1 MTECSDKLK
10 RADTDSLISVIIPI
24 YNVAKYLK
32 QCLDSVVN
40 QTYTNLEIILVD
52 DGSTD
57 KSGLICDEY
66 SKTDSRIKLIHKK
79 NEGVAAARNTGLDNC
94 SGEYITF
101 VDPDDVIDIFFFERL
116 YKLSKNYNAD
126 LTIGKHIELKE
137 QSQFSFDSGADNAE
151 LIERKELYRKI
162 FLQEGTDA
170 FLWAKLYKKNI
181 LDNIRC
187 PKGEIYEDIRII
199 DKIIEKCN
207 IIVYTNYTGYG
218 YIQHKGSITHGEMS
232 DKYMSCIKAAE
243 DLLELVKNKYPEIE
257 YAAIRKY
264 IYANYHVLDVSVF
277 SDKYD
282 DISKQ
287 IKENILKYK
296 KFIFKSRYVSRTKK
310 VQTVFLM
317 GSFSVYKIL
326 YRLFKFIV
334 S

>member
-1 MTECSDKLK
+1 MECSDKLK
-10 RADTDSLISVIIPI
+10 QAGIDILISVIIPI
-24 YNVAKYLK
+24 YNVEQYLK
-32 QCLDSVVN
+32 QCLDSVIN
-40 QTYTNLEIILVD
+40 QTYRNLEIILVD

-66 SKTDSRIKLIHKK
+66 SQKDKRIKVIHKK
-79 NEGVAAARNTGLDNC
+79 NEGVAVARNTGLDNC

-101 VDPDDVIDIFFFERL
+101 VDSDDVIDIFFFERL

-126 LTIGKHIELKE
+126 ITIGKHIELKE
-137 QSQFSFDSGADNAE
+137 QSQYSFSSDVDNGE

-181 LDNIRC
+181 FDNIRC
-187 PKGEIYEDIRII
+187 LDGEIYEDIRII

-207 IIVYTNYTGYG
+207 IIVYTNYTGYC
-218 YIQHKGSITHGEMS
+218 YIQHKGSITHGKMS

-243 DLLELVKNKYPEIE
+243 DLLELAKNKYPEIE

-264 IYANYHVLDVSVF
+264 IYANYHVLGLSVL

-282 DISKQ
+282 NISKQ
-287 IKENILKYK
+287 LKENILKYK
-296 KFIFKSRYVSRTKK
+296 KFIFRSNYISKAKK
-310 VQTVFLM
+310 IQTIFLM
-317 GSFSVYKIL
+317 GFFPVYKIL
-326 YRLFKFIV
+326 YRLFIFITY
-334 S
+334 